1 MKEIK
6 GEKNEVVVSIDAGL
20 LGYQQAISSA
30 FDERDKAAGRFPP
43 TEEESKS

>member
-1 MKEIK
+1 MKEIQ
-6 GEKNEVVVSIDAGL
+6 GEKKEVVVSIDDGL

-30 FDERDKAAGRFPP
+30 FVERDLAAGRFPP